1 MEALPEQLSP
11 YARDGG
17 LLSQEPNTWAL
28 ITPTVEGEYGYDDGI
43 WAVSI
48 KFPNGWVITAFTDD
62 LHLIRGE
69 QVEDG

>member
-1 MEALPEQLSP
+1 MIPAQLAP
-11 YARDGG
+11 YARGGG

-28 ITPTVEGEYGYDDGI
+28 IALTVEGEYGFDDGH

-62 LHLIRGE
+62 LHLIRGQE
-69 QVEDG
+69 VEDE